1 MKRNIIKIEG
11 KAVIVTT
18 TPTGNYIGKELGN
31 GIWMT
36 VWEIAEAFNVSG
48 TAVVSAIKAI
58 RKTDILNDYEVCKYI
73 HMDNGNTADVYSLE
87 MIIPIA
93 FRLNTYYT
101 DIFRKWIVSKVYEKK
116 TSEQQFYIHIPN
128 GGYSCGVATT
138 ERRTISHLGLSVFRF
153 R

>member
-11 KAVIVTT
+11 KSVIVTT
-18 TPTGNYIGKELGN
+18 APTGNYIGNELGD

-116 TSEQQFYIHIPN
+116 TSERQFYIHIPN
-128 GGYSCGVATT
+128 GGYSC
-138 ERRTISHLGLSVFRF
+138 
-153 R
+153 

>member
-18 TPTGNYIGKELGN
+18 ALTGNYIGNELGIR
-31 GIWMT
+31 IWMT

-87 MIIPIA
+87 MMIPIA

-116 TSEQQFYIHIPN
+116 TSERQFYIHIPN
-128 GGYSCGVATT
+128 GGYSC
-138 ERRTISHLGLSVFRF
+138 
-153 R
+153 

>member
-11 KAVIVTT
+11 KAVIVATA
-18 TPTGNYIGKELGN
+18 PTDNYMGNDLGN

-58 RKTDILNDYEVCKYI
+58 RKADILNDYEVCKYI
-73 HMDNGNTADVYSLE
+73 RLDNGNTADVYSLE

-101 DIFRKWIVSKVYEKK
+101 DIFRKWIINKVYEKK
-116 TSEQQFYIHIPN
+116 RSERQFYIHIPN
-128 GGYSCGVATT
+128 GGYSC
-138 ERRTISHLGLSVFRF
+138 
-153 R
+153 

>member
-11 KAVIVTT
+11 KAAIVTT
-18 TPTGNYIGKELGN
+18 TPTSNYIGKELGN

-73 HMDNGNTADVYSLE
+73 CLDNGNTADVYSLE
-87 MIIPIA
+87 IIIPIA

-101 DIFRKWIVSKVYEKK
+101 DIFRKWIIGKVYEKK
-116 TSEQQFYIHIPN
+116 TPERQFYIHIPN
-128 GGYSCGVATT
+128 GGYSC
-138 ERRTISHLGLSVFRF
+138 
-153 R
+153 

>member
-1 MKRNIIKIEG
+1 MKRNIIKIES

-18 TPTGNYIGKELGN
+18 ALTGNYIGNELGN

-36 VWEIAEAFNVSG
+36 VWEIAEVFNVSG

-58 RKTDILNDYEVCKYI
+58 RKADILNDYEVCKYI
-73 HMDNGNTADVYSLE
+73 CLDNGNTADVYSLE

-116 TSEQQFYIHIPN
+116 TSERQFYIHIPN
-128 GGYSCGVATT
+128 GGYSC
-138 ERRTISHLGLSVFRF
+138 
-153 R
+153 

>member
-1 MKRNIIKIEG
+1 MKRNIIKIES
-11 KAVIVTT
+11 KAVIVTFA
-18 TPTGNYIGKELGN
+18 PTGNCIGNELGD

-36 VWEIAEAFNVSG
+36 VWEIAEVFNVSG

-58 RKTDILNDYEVCKYI
+58 RKADILNDYEVCKYVCL
-73 HMDNGNTADVYSLE
+73 DNGNTADVYSLE

-116 TSEQQFYIHIPN
+116 TSERQFYIHIPN
-128 GGYSCGVATT
+128 GGYSC
-138 ERRTISHLGLSVFRF
+138 
-153 R
+153 

>member
-1 MKRNIIKIEG
+1 MLPMLYSKEVIMKRNIIKIEG
-11 KAVIVTT
+11 KAVIVATA
-18 TPTGNYIGKELGN
+18 PTDNYMGNDLGN

-58 RKTDILNDYEVCKYI
+58 RKADILNDYEVCKYI
-73 HMDNGNTADVYSLE
+73 RLDNGNTADVYSLE

-101 DIFRKWIVSKVYEKK
+101 DIFRKWIINKVYEKK
-116 TSEQQFYIHIPN
+116 TSERQFYIHIPN
-128 GGYSCGVATT
+128 GGYSC
-138 ERRTISHLGLSVFRF
+138 
-153 R
+153 

>member
-11 KAVIVTT
+11 KSVIVTT
-18 TPTGNYIGKELGN
+18 APTGNYIGNELGN

-36 VWEIAEAFNVSG
+36 VWEIADIFNVSG
-48 TAVVSAIKAI
+48 TAVISAIKAI
-58 RKTDILNDYEVCKYI
+58 RKTDILNDYEVCKYVCL
-73 HMDNGNTADVYSLE
+73 DNGNTADVYSLE

-116 TSEQQFYIHIPN
+116 TSERQFYIHIPN
-128 GGYSCGVATT
+128 GGYSC
-138 ERRTISHLGLSVFRF
+138 
-153 R
+153 

>member
-1 MKRNIIKIEG
+1 MKRYIIKIEG

-18 TPTGNYIGKELGN
+18 APTGNCMGHELGN

-36 VWEIAEAFNVSG
+36 VWDIADAFNVSG

-116 TSEQQFYIHIPN
+116 TSERQFYIHIPN
-128 GGYSCGVATT
+128 SGYSC
-138 ERRTISHLGLSVFRF
+138 
-153 R
+153 

>member
-11 KAVIVTT
+11 KSVIVTT
-18 TPTGNYIGKELGN
+18 APTGNYIGNELGN

-36 VWEIAEAFNVSG
+36 VWEIADAFNVSG

-58 RKTDILNDYEVCKYI
+58 QKADILNDYEVCKYI
-73 HMDNGNTADVYSLE
+73 CLDNGNTADVYSLE

-116 TSEQQFYIHIPN
+116 TSERQFYIHIPN
-128 GGYSCGVATT
+128 GGYSC
-138 ERRTISHLGLSVFRF
+138 
-153 R
+153 

>member
-11 KAVIVTT
+11 KSVIVTT
-18 TPTGNYIGKELGN
+18 APTGNYIGNKLGN

-36 VWEIAEAFNVSG
+36 VWEIADIFNVSG

-58 RKTDILNDYEVCKYI
+58 RKADILNDYEVCKYI
-73 HMDNGNTADVYSLE
+73 CLDNGNTADVYSLE

-101 DIFRKWIVSKVYEKK
+101 DIFRKWIINKVHEKK
-116 TSEQQFYIHIPN
+116 TSERQFYIHIPN
-128 GGYSCGVATT
+128 GGYSC
-138 ERRTISHLGLSVFRF
+138 
-153 R
+153 

>member
-18 TPTGNYIGKELGN
+18 APTGNCIGNELGD

-58 RKTDILNDYEVCKYI
+58 RQTDILNDYEVCKYI
-73 HMDNGNTADVYSLE
+73 HMDNVNTADVYSLE
-87 MIIPIA
+87 MIISIA

-101 DIFRKWIVSKVYEKK
+101 DIFRKWIVRKVYEKK
-116 TSEQQFYIHIPN
+116 TSERQFYIHIPN
-128 GGYSCGVATT
+128 GGYSC
-138 ERRTISHLGLSVFRF
+138 
-153 R
+153 

>member
-1 MKRNIIKIEG
+1 MKRNIIKIER

-18 TPTGNYIGKELGN
+18 APTGNCMGHELGK

-36 VWEIAEAFNVSG
+36 VWEIADAFNVSG

-58 RKTDILNDYEVCKYI
+58 RKADILNDYEVCKYI
-73 HMDNGNTADVYSLE
+73 HMDNRNTADVYSLE

-101 DIFRKWIVSKVYEKK
+101 DIFRKWIVSKVYERK
-116 TSEQQFYIHIPN
+116 TPERQYYIHIPN
-128 GGYSCGVATT
+128 GGYSC
-138 ERRTISHLGLSVFRF
+138 
-153 R
+153 

>member
-11 KAVIVTT
+11 KAVIVTSA
-18 TPTGNYIGKELGN
+18 PTGNCMGHELGN

-58 RKTDILNDYEVCKYI
+58 RKTDILNDYEVCKYVCL
-73 HMDNGNTADVYSLE
+73 DNGNTADVYSLE

-101 DIFRKWIVSKVYEKK
+101 DIFRKWIIGKVYEKK
-116 TSEQQFYIHIPN
+116 TPERQFYIHIPN
-128 GGYSCGVATT
+128 GGYSC
-138 ERRTISHLGLSVFRF
+138 
-153 R
+153 

>member
-18 TPTGNYIGKELGN
+18 APTGNCMGHELGN

-36 VWEIAEAFNVSG
+36 VWEIADAFNVSG

-101 DIFRKWIVSKVYEKK
+101 DIFRKWIVGKVYEKK
-116 TSEQQFYIHIPN
+116 TSERQFYIHIPN
-128 GGYSCGVATT
+128 GGYSC
-138 ERRTISHLGLSVFRF
+138 
-153 R
+153 

>member
-11 KAVIVTT
+11 KSVIVTT
-18 TPTGNYIGKELGN
+18 APTGNYIGNKLGN

-36 VWEIAEAFNVSG
+36 VWEIADIFNVSG

-58 RKTDILNDYEVCKYI
+58 RKADILNDYEVYKYI
-73 HMDNGNTADVYSLE
+73 CLDNGNTADVYSLE

-116 TSEQQFYIHIPN
+116 TSERQFYIHIPN
-128 GGYSCGVATT
+128 GGYSC
-138 ERRTISHLGLSVFRF
+138 
-153 R
+153 

>member
-11 KAVIVTT
+11 KAVIVTSA
-18 TPTGNYIGKELGN
+18 PTGNCMGHELGN

-73 HMDNGNTADVYSLE
+73 CLDNGNTADVYSLE

-101 DIFRKWIVSKVYEKK
+101 DIFRKWIISKVYEKK
-116 TSEQQFYIHIPN
+116 TPERQFYIHIPN
-128 GGYSCGVATT
+128 GGYSC
-138 ERRTISHLGLSVFRF
+138 
-153 R
+153 

>member
-18 TPTGNYIGKELGN
+18 ALTGNYIGNELGN

-36 VWEIAEAFNVSG
+36 VWEIADVFNVSG
-48 TAVVSAIKAI
+48 TAVISAIKAI
-58 RKTDILNDYEVCKYI
+58 RKTDILNDYEVCKYVCL
-73 HMDNGNTADVYSLE
+73 DNGNTADVYSLE

-116 TSEQQFYIHIPN
+116 TSERQFYIHIPN
-128 GGYSCGVATT
+128 GGYSC
-138 ERRTISHLGLSVFRF
+138 
-153 R
+153 

>member
-1 MKRNIIKIEG
+1 MKRNIIKIKG

-18 TPTGNYIGKELGN
+18 APTVNYIGNELGI

-116 TSEQQFYIHIPN
+116 TSERQFYIHIPN
-128 GGYSCGVATT
+128 GGYSC
-138 ERRTISHLGLSVFRF
+138 
-153 R
+153 

>member
-18 TPTGNYIGKELGN
+18 TLTGNYIDNELGN

-36 VWEIAEAFNVSG
+36 VWEIAEVFNVSG

-73 HMDNGNTADVYSLE
+73 CLDNGNTADVYSLE

-116 TSEQQFYIHIPN
+116 TSERQFYIHIPN
-128 GGYSCGVATT
+128 GGYSC
-138 ERRTISHLGLSVFRF
+138 
-153 R
+153 

>member
-18 TPTGNYIGKELGN
+18 ALTGNYIGNELGN
-31 GIWMT
+31 RIWMT

-101 DIFRKWIVSKVYEKK
+101 DIFRKWIINKVYEKK
-116 TSEQQFYIHIPN
+116 TPKQHFYIHIPN
-128 GGYSCGVATT
+128 GGYSC
-138 ERRTISHLGLSVFRF
+138 
-153 R
+153 

>member
-11 KAVIVTT
+11 KTVIITT
-18 TPTGNYIGKELGN
+18 VPAGNYIGNDLGN

-48 TAVVSAIKAI
+48 TAVVSAIRAI
-58 RKTDILNDYEVCKYI
+58 RKADILNDYEVCKYI
-73 HMDNGNTADVYSLE
+73 RLDNGNTADVYSLE

-101 DIFRKWIVSKVYEKK
+101 DIFRKWIINKVYKKK
-116 TSEQQFYIHIPN
+116 TSERQFYIHIPN
-128 GGYSCGVATT
+128 GGYSC
-138 ERRTISHLGLSVFRF
+138 
-153 R
+153 

>member
-1 MKRNIIKIEG
+1 MKRNIIKIES

-18 TPTGNYIGKELGN
+18 APTGNYNELGN

-36 VWEIAEAFNVSG
+36 VWEIAEVFNVSG

-73 HMDNGNTADVYSLE
+73 CLDNGNTADVYSLE

-116 TSEQQFYIHIPN
+116 TSERQFYIHIPN
-128 GGYSCGVATT
+128 GGYSC
-138 ERRTISHLGLSVFRF
+138 
-153 R
+153 

>member
-18 TPTGNYIGKELGN
+18 APTGNYMGHELGN
-31 GIWMT
+31 GIWLT
-36 VWEIAEAFNVSG
+36 VWEIAEVFNVSG

-58 RKTDILNDYEVCKYI
+58 RKADILNDYEVYKYI
-73 HMDNGNTADVYSLE
+73 CLDNGNTADVYSLE

-116 TSEQQFYIHIPN
+116 TSERQFYIHIPN
-128 GGYSCGVATT
+128 GGYSC
-138 ERRTISHLGLSVFRF
+138 
-153 R
+153 

>member
-1 MKRNIIKIEG
+1 MKRNIIKIES

-18 TPTGNYIGKELGN
+18 APTGNCMGHELGN

-73 HMDNGNTADVYSLE
+73 CLDNGNTADVYSLE
-87 MIIPIA
+87 MTIPIA

-101 DIFRKWIVSKVYEKK
+101 DIFRKWIISKVYEKK
-116 TSEQQFYIHIPN
+116 TPERQFYIHIPN
-128 GGYSCGVATT
+128 GGYSC
-138 ERRTISHLGLSVFRF
+138 
-153 R
+153 

>member
-1 MKRNIIKIEG
+1 MKRNIIKIDG
-11 KAVIVTT
+11 KSVIVTT
-18 TPTGNYIGKELGN
+18 VPTGNYKGNELGN

-36 VWEIAEAFNVSG
+36 VWEIAEVFNVSG

-73 HMDNGNTADVYSLE
+73 RMANENTADVYSLE

-116 TSEQQFYIHIPN
+116 TSERQFYIHIPN
-128 GGYSCGVATT
+128 GGYSC
-138 ERRTISHLGLSVFRF
+138 
-153 R
+153 

>member
-18 TPTGNYIGKELGN
+18 APTGNYIGNELGN

-36 VWEIAEAFNVSG
+36 VWEIADIFNVSG
-48 TAVVSAIKAI
+48 TAVISAIKAI
-58 RKTDILNDYEVCKYI
+58 RKTDILNDYEVCKYVCL
-73 HMDNGNTADVYSLE
+73 DNGNTADVYSLE

-116 TSEQQFYIHIPN
+116 TLERQFYIYIPN
-128 GGYSCGVATT
+128 GGYSC
-138 ERRTISHLGLSVFRF
+138 
-153 R
+153 

>member
-18 TPTGNYIGKELGN
+18 APTGNCIGNELGD

-87 MIIPIA
+87 IIIPIA
-93 FRLNTYYT
+93 YRIDTYFT
-101 DIFRKWIVSKVYEKK
+101 DVFRKWIVNKVYEKTNAFIACHSHYGK
-116 TSEQQFYIHIPN
+116 LFP
-128 GGYSCGVATT
+128 
-138 ERRTISHLGLSVFRF
+138 RRKGECALGNIQYALR
-153 R
+153 